1 VSYEA
6 DRRRS
11 VCLEPERRGRQFEL
25 RGCQTGIQFV
35 WPGSITKP
43 QPVMLSMTPPTRP
56 AHERYA
62 AAARRVQQRITRALE
77 IGDYDKVRA
86 LSADLQAL
94 AKKAAASKPG
104 NTAPADA
111 RRSRS

>member
-1 VSYEA
+1 
-6 DRRRS
+6 
-11 VCLEPERRGRQFEL
+11 
-25 RGCQTGIQFV
+25 
-35 WPGSITKP
+35 
-43 QPVMLSMTPPTRP
+43 MLSMTPGMRP

-94 AKKAAASKPG
+94 VKKAAASKPSSA
-104 NTAPADA
+104 APAGA

>member
-1 VSYEA
+1 VRRPARA
-6 DRRRS
+6 DPKRKDQLRS
-11 VCLEPERRGRQFEL
+11 SRLGAWHCSR
-25 RGCQTGIQFV
+25 
-35 WPGSITKP
+35 GSITKS
-43 QPVMLSMTPPTRP
+43 QPVMLSMTPGMRP

-94 AKKAAASKPG
+94 AKKAAASKPSSA
-104 NTAPADA
+104 APAGA

>member
-1 VSYEA
+1 VA
-6 DRRRS
+6 
-11 VCLEPERRGRQFEL
+11 LARG
-25 RGCQTGIQFV
+25 IAKS
-35 WPGSITKP
+35 P
-43 QPVMLSMTPPTRP
+43 PVMLSMTSRMRP

-94 AKKAAASKPG
+94 AKKAAASKPSSA
-104 NTAPADA
+104 APAGA